1 MNTMNRRHCSLRREN
16 GTSWRLHSES
26 WETDQ
31 AYAMGLMTMI
41 PEVIIK
47 IGNHFHN
54 HHHSII
60 IVMIIIIVIIIIII
74 VIIITIVIITNIIDY
89 SSLNYHRD

>member
-16 GTSWRLHSES
+16 VTSWRLHSES

-31 AYAMGLMTMI
+31 AYAMGSMTMI

-54 HHHSII
+54 HHHHHSII
-60 IVMIIIIVIIIIII
+60 IVMIIVIVIIIIII
-74 VIIITIVIITNIIDY
+74 VIIITNIIDY